1 VDLLP
6 PADAAGLLRTL
17 IGARAEDDQAA
28 IAALAAQCCRLPLAL
43 RVAAELAAA
52 RPVTPLDLLVN
63 ELADQRQRLNLL
75 DAGGDP
81 YTAVRA
87 VFSWSWQHLDP
98 AAAHVFRLASLHP
111 GARVDSH
118 DAAALADTTAEQ
130 AGRQLEALARAHLIQ
145 PTGRGRYGMHDLLR
159 SYGREL
165 AEAHEDHYERQA
177 ALTRLL
183 DHYLGTA
190 AVAMDILY
198 PAERHHRPRA
208 PRPAVAATAVAGS
221 AEARA
226 WLDTRR
232 ENLVA
237 MIVHA
242 ARGWPSRAIALAATV
257 SRDLDTCGHYPEA
270 VTIHT
275 CASRAARHVAN
286 RTAEAT
292 ALTSLG
298 VVEWRRGRFQ
308 QAASNLRLAV
318 RLYRGSGDRAGL
330 AAALGNLGLVE
341 LKRGS
346 YQQAIRHYQQALA
359 LYREVGDRIGE
370 ARALGCLGDVD
381 RRQGRYQEATSHL
394 LEALAVYRE
403 TGNRTGEAQALVCLG
418 DVDRLQ
424 GRYRRA
430 ARRHRQALALNRD
443 TGNRPGEAAA
453 LNGLGNTLAAAGQ
466 RGQARAQH
474 YAALTLAAQIGDVYE
489 QAHAHYGLGRACLAA
504 GQPASAARHWQR
516 ALTLYTSLAAP
527 ETGQVR
533 ASLEKISAPAGAPSS
548 PQRADRATDSSSSR
562 RPRPRPA

>member
-1 VDLLP
+1 V
-6 PADAAGLLRTL
+6 
-17 IGARAEDDQAA
+17 
-28 IAALAAQCCRLPLAL
+28 ALAAQCCRLPLAL

-52 RPVTPLDLLVN
+52 RAATPLDRLVS

-98 AAAHVFRLASLHP
+98 AAARVFRLASLHP
-111 GARVDSH
+111 GACLDHH
-118 DAAALADTTAEQ
+118 DVAALAGTTAEQ
-130 AGRQLEALARAHLIQ
+130 AGRQLEVLARAHLIQ
-145 PTGRGRYGMHDLLR
+145 PAGPGRYGLHDLLR

-165 AEAHEDHYERQA
+165 AEAHEDRVERQA

-183 DHYLGTA
+183 DHYQGTTA
-190 AVAMDILY
+190 AAMDILY
-198 PAERHHRPRA
+198 PAERHHRPRV
-208 PRPAVAATAVAGS
+208 PRRAVPAAAFAGTAG
-221 AEARA
+221 ARA

-232 ENLVA
+232 ESLVA
-237 MIVHA
+237 VVVHA
-242 ARGWPSRAIALAATV
+242 ARDWPGHAIALAATV
-257 SRDLDTCGHYPEA
+257 SRDLDTCGHYPDA

-275 CASRAARHVAN
+275 CASRAARQAGD
-286 RTAEAT
+286 RTAEAA

-308 QAASNLRLAV
+308 QADSNLRLAL
-318 RLYRGSGDRAGL
+318 RLYRDSGDRAGM

-341 LKRGS
+341 LKRGR

-381 RRQGRYQEATSHL
+381 RRQGRYQQAAEHNRQALALHRESGYRSGEAGALVGLGDIDRRQGRYQQAAGHL
-394 LEALAVYRE
+394 LQALAVYRE
-403 TGNRTGEAQALVCLG
+403 TSNRTGEAQALVCLG

-430 ARRHRQALALNRD
+430 ARRHRQALALNRE

-453 LNGLGNTLAAAGQ
+453 LNGLGNALAAAGK

-474 YAALTLAAQIGDVYE
+474 YAALTLAAQIGDAYE

-504 GQPASAARHWQR
+504 GRPGAATRHWQQ
-516 ALTLYTSLAAP
+516 ALAFYTSLAAP

-533 ASLEKISAPAGAPSS
+533 ASLEKIGASLEKIGAPA
-548 PQRADRATDSSSSR
+548 R
-562 RPRPRPA
+562 R